1 MMLISGILSKMQME
15 TQSQTMAA
23 PHRSVFVRI
32 TWVARGEEAPQMVL
46 HFGKLR
52 TVHTYVDFCLE
63 RVHFEIHDHLDLVE
77 VNWRVTL

>member
-1 MMLISGILSKMQME
+1 
-15 TQSQTMAA
+15 
-23 PHRSVFVRI
+23 
-32 TWVARGEEAPQMVL
+32 MVL